1 MTRLRIVADENIPA
15 LTRCFGDFG
24 DVRTLAGR
32 AIRQSDLLEADIL
45 LVRSV
50 TRVDQSLLAGTPV
63 RWVGTATIGTDH
75 LDTEWLERAG
85 IGWSSAPGCNAEA
98 VADYVLAVLALA
110 AREQERCLLDG
121 SVGIVGFGNVGSRVH
136 RRLRA
141 LGVDTRVTDPPL
153 ADKGVAGLASI
164 DEVLA
169 CDRIALHAPLVRTGR
184 WPTEHLLDAS
194 AIQALSGDQVLV
206 SAGRGAVVDN
216 AALLTRLEAS
226 DGGPWTALDVWEGE
240 PLIDPRLAARA
251 RIATPHIAGYSLEGK
266 LRGSVMLARALCEW
280 LGVGAAPS
288 LESLVPEATKLAPL
302 ETDLEATLLSAYDPR
317 RDARQLQAE
326 LAGAPAERA
335 SAFDRL
341 RKEYPVRR
349 EFAFHHLS
357 SGGDPARGRQLE
369 AAGFTVAY

>member
-1 MTRLRIVADENIPA
+1 MSRLRIVADENIPA
-15 LTRCFGDFG
+15 LTHCFGDLG
-24 DVRTLAGR
+24 DIRTLSGR
-32 AIRQSDLLEADIL
+32 TIRQSDLLEADIL

-50 TRVDQSLLAGTPV
+50 TCVDRNLLAGTPV

-75 LDTEWLERAG
+75 LDTEWLESEG

-110 AREQERCLLDG
+110 AREQGRCLLDG
-121 SVGIVGFGNVGSRVH
+121 SVGIVGFGNVGSRVD

-141 LGVDTRVTDPPL
+141 LGVDTRVSDPPL
-153 ADKGVAGLASI
+153 AEKGVAGLASI

-184 WPTEHLLDAS
+184 WPTEHLLDTL
-194 AIQALSGDQVLV
+194 AIQALSCDQVLV

-216 AALLTRLEAS
+216 AALLGRLEAR

-240 PLIDPRLAARA
+240 PLIDTRLAARA
-251 RIATPHIAGYSLEGK
+251 RVATPHIAGYSLEGK
-266 LRGSVMLARALCEW
+266 LRGSVMLARALYEW
-280 LGVGAAPS
+280 LRAGTAPS
-288 LESLVPEATKLAPL
+288 LESLVPGVTELAPL
-302 ETDLEATLLSAYDPR
+302 EAGLEAALLSAYDPR
-317 RDARQLQAE
+317 RDSRQLQAG
-326 LAGAPAERA
+326 LSGAPTERA

-357 SGGDPARGRQLE
+357 AVGDPALDRQLE
-369 AAGFTVAY
+369 AAGFTVAQ